1 LSHAIAVAATLRI
14 GSTHSV
20 PLLWKWLG
28 SRSATWSLWSWSWPV
43 HREALPSYRRHWPN
57 RRLFPRKR
65 FTESY
70 DVARRQR
77 PAVHV

>member
-20 PLLWKWLG
+20 LLLWKWLG

-43 HREALPSYRRHWPN
+43 HREALRSYRRHWPN